1 MFVATVSAFFTS
13 RLTQSIP
20 CCDTAPLPLLL
31 PQGVSVPSV
40 PISGGRP
47 EPCRGLAREG
57 EERQAGRQVGQ
68 AGQALPRAG
77 GRSGA
82 APSSDV
88 CPVCSFAFCRIK
100 SESL

>member
-20 CCDTAPLPLLL
+20 RCDTAPLPLLL

-40 PISGGRP
+40 PVSGGRP

-82 APSSDV
+82 AP
-88 CPVCSFAFCRIK
+88 PVTCAPCALLLFA
-100 SESL
+100 E